1 MAAVDASGAL
11 ILRIVYDGPPEAG
24 KTSSLVSLSQ
34 LLSREFVS
42 FDTAGGRTLYFDWVE
57 YIAGSYEGLPVRCQV
72 VSAPGQEM
80 LSARRNMLLSE
91 ADAVVFVVPANRADI
106 EDLIRAAHARMAE
119 QGALAPRMI
128 IQLHKQDAPDAIRAD
143 ALRARLEGLNVSV
156 VGTSVVE
163 AMGIRETFVLAVRLA
178 LKRVAVLKESG
189 TLPTATPLAPKH
201 LLEQLQGI
209 SGPTQEARLEA
220 AAPSLPADASPRFL
234 WPAIEG
240 WKMLAEAL
248 RDLSTISRQQSG
260 WWATNHAWHVYSH
273 RFASFEDEHEGRHG
287 LMTLASETS
296 RLTQLVSPSRAL
308 FLIEDG
314 LGRFRLWEAVRR
326 QHSLRDRLAEALHE
340 RDATLLANLLVD
352 SAQRLLDLEKE
363 LRQRGCNVP
372 VTLDTSGILG
382 TSTVYTGFSALPD
395 TGPVSVQNEF
405 GPAIRDWKHVH
416 VELKR
421 ALERLAESQDPN
433 VVRQLL
439 ECLSPVEK

>member
-24 KTSSLVSLSQ
+24 KTSSLVSLSE

-72 VSAPGQEM
+72 VSAPGQE
-80 LSARRNMLLSE
+80 LLIDRRNMLLSE
-91 ADAVVFVVPANRADI
+91 ADAVVFVVPANRKDI
-106 EDLIRAAHARMAE
+106 EDLIRAAHARMSQ

-143 ALRARLEGLNVSV
+143 ALLARLKDLNVSV

-178 LKRVAVLKESG
+178 LKRVALLKAQG
-189 TLPTATPLAPKH
+189 TLPTAAPLAPQH
-201 LLEQLQGI
+201 LLEQLRGI
-209 SGPTQEARLEA
+209 SGPQQEARLA
-220 AAPSLPADASPRFL
+220 ATTPSLTADAHPLFL

-248 RDLSTISRQQSG
+248 RNLSAVSRQQNG
-260 WWATNHAWHVYSH
+260 WWATNDAWRSYSH
-273 RFASFEDEHEGRHG
+273 RFASFETEHEGRHG
-287 LMTLASETS
+287 LMALASQTS
-296 RLTQLVSPSRAL
+296 RLGGLVSPSRAL

-314 LGRFRLWEAVRR
+314 LGRFRLWEAVKR
-326 QHSLRDRLAEALHE
+326 QRSLRDRLAEALHE
-340 RDATLLANLLVD
+340 RDATLLATLLVD

-363 LRQRGCNVP
+363 LRAEGCDFP
-372 VTLDTSGILG
+372 VTLDTSGVLE
-382 TSTVYTGFSALPD
+382 TSTVYTGFSALPA
-395 TGPVSVQNEF
+395 TGEVRIEEEF
-405 GPAIRDWKHVH
+405 GPAIRDWKPVH
-416 VELKR
+416 AELKR
-421 ALERLAESQDPN
+421 ALKRMESAESD
-433 VVRQLL
+433 VVPELL
-439 ECLSPVEK
+439 QCFASAEN